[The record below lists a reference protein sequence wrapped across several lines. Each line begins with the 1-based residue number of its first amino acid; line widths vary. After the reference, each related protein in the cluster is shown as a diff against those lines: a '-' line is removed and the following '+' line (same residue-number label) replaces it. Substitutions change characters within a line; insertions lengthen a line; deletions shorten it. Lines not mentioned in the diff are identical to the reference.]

1 MAPLP
6 SEQQVDLINS
16 SWAKV
21 QNIGLQPAGELFFG
35 KLFDAHPEA
44 VGLFTKFKDI
54 KDYASSQP
62 YKEHALKV
70 LQTVDKALSLLGDLG
85 TLVPVLVRPLPA
97 RLYQLWPGPE
107 PVSGAIHSR
116 KLLSQSSPKPCPP

>member
-21 QNIGLQPAGELFFG
+21 VQIGLQPAGELFFG

-44 VGLFTKFKDI
+44 VGLFTKF

-97 RLYQLWPGPE
+97 RMYQLWPE
-107 PVSGAIHSR
+107 PVSARRG
-116 KLLSQSSPKPCPP
+116 PF

>member
-6 SEQQVDLINS
+6 SEEQVDLINS

-21 QNIGLQPAGELFFG
+21 QAIGLQPAGELFFS

-97 RLYQLWPGPE
+97 RLYQLWPE
-107 PVSGAIHSR
+107 PVSARRG
-116 KLLSQSSPKPCPP
+116 PF